1 MGKPEFEKKV
11 IEELNYIKKQLGEIR
26 EHMVDIDTILTLE
39 ESELLKA
46 SFQNEAEGK
55 LKSIKRLEE
64 EMGLKKDHESD
75 IFEIFLD
82 IESQSFLEKSNL
94 STDYRTMEIIKKL
107 TTDPVPPGAKRTIE
121 SKEELFRLRAGHYRF
136 LYRINFEKNQII
148 VLKIEQRRG
157 AYS

>member
-1 MGKPEFEKKV
+1 MGKPDFEKKV

-26 EHMVDIDTILTLE
+26 EHMVDIDTILTWE

-107 TTDPVPPGAKRTIE
+107 TMDPVPPGAKRTIE